1 MRQRLG
7 ARAEAAAI
15 RVVSNA
21 QDDTKAVVEP
31 NLEASVAGPASD
43 ELADRLKQQKL
54 LAELGVLALQGK
66 SLDDLL
72 REAARVA
79 AEGLDAHFSK
89 VLRILPDQSGLLVIA
104 GCGWGDDVIGR
115 AVIGADSESAASY
128 ALATGQPV
136 ISNHLESETR
146 FRTPEFLAKHG
157 VRRAVNVILQGE
169 GAAYGVLEVDSRK
182 PGEFSEHDLTFL
194 QGAANL
200 LAMAIERR
208 RYDQRLK
215 NSLDHQQALL
225 KEVNHRVKNS
235 LQLVVSMLRLQAA
248 SVGNEE
254 VSYRLG
260 EAQARVN
267 AIARAHERL
276 YRTTDFTHLDVTSY
290 LCEVCDDLDGPSVSC
305 NGPSGIMIATDRAIP
320 LALLVSELVTNSL
333 KHAYPGQSG
342 SVQVTVAP
350 IASGHLQ
357 ISVSDGG
364 VGLPESFDPDTPKTL
379 GIQLVK
385 SFAQKLDASLEF
397 HRRTPGTEVMVVL
410 SPEIGSATPES

>member
-1 MRQRLG
+1 
-7 ARAEAAAI
+7 
-15 RVVSNA
+15 V
-21 QDDTKAVVEP
+21 
-31 NLEASVAGPASD
+31 
-43 ELADRLKQQKL
+43 
-54 LAELGVLALQGK
+54 
-66 SLDDLL
+66 
-72 REAARVA
+72 
-79 AEGLDAHFSK
+79 
-89 VLRILPDQSGLLVIA
+89 
-104 GCGWGDDVIGR
+104 
-115 AVIGADSESAASY
+115 
-128 ALATGQPV
+128 TGQPV

-290 LCEVCDDLDGPSVSC
+290 LCEVCEDLDGPSVSC
-305 NGPSGIMIATDRAIP
+305 DGPCGIMIATDRAIP

-342 SVQVTVAP
+342 SVQTTVAP

-357 ISVSDGG
+357 ISVADEG
-364 VGLPESFDPDTPKTL
+364 VGLPEGFDPDAPKTL

-397 HRRTPGTEVMVVL
+397 HRRTPGTEVIVVL
-410 SPEIGSATPES
+410 SPETGSATPGS